1 MLFFT
6 EHKIRAL
13 INDPRVYVLGQV
25 VDVNRKKQKNEEKSS
40 KWPKTRNKCAKRHAN
55 YSFNSPASI
64 PT

>member
-25 VDVNRKKQKNEEKSS
+25 VDVNRKKQKK
-40 KWPKTRNKCAKRHAN
+40 
-55 YSFNSPASI
+55 
-64 PT
+64 